1 MRGLRVLTV
10 AAVLLVG
17 LIGAVPAA
25 SAGGAPAGATIIGP
39 VVEYVDCD
47 GQPITRTESG
57 WVVDYAP
64 VVGNPTNYH
73 ITWVYSN
80 TDGEVWTYIDTGVIR
95 TFERDGDVFVFL
107 SGHSVN
113 VGPDATGWIG
123 HWLTNNT
130 TAEVWRAGLGLGSI
144 DQVAC
149 RLLASS

>member
-10 AAVLLVG
+10 GAVLLVG
-17 LIGAVPAA
+17 LIAAVPAA
-25 SAGGAPAGATIIGP
+25 SAGGGPAGATMIGP
-39 VVEYVDCD
+39 VVDSVECG
-47 GQPITRTESG
+47 GQSITRTETG
-57 WVVDYAP
+57 WVVGDAP

-73 ITWVYSN
+73 ITWLYSN
-80 TDGEVWTYIDTGVIR
+80 ADGKTWTYIDTGVIR
-95 TFERDGDVFVFL
+95 TFERDGDVYVFL

-113 VGPDATGWIG
+113 VGPDETGWIG

-130 TAEVWRAGLGLGSI
+130 TGEVWRAGLGLGSI